1 MAFSSCLFLTA
12 VATAT
17 VPAIPTSHV
26 LFRRIQREGS
36 MLKGLSTAGHFMPA
50 ARPSQAAAVTWWCA
64 PKAAHCLKLSLLLP
78 SLCWRTRPCCA
89 DITASIVLVSLPSM
103 RWHRCP
109 SFSCFCP
116 IVMPLVTRCC
126 CRAGFFANTAL
137 ASLPALHWHLCRRCA
152 GIVASC
158 HAGITASIALESSL
172 YALVLLTL
180 L

>member
-1 MAFSSCLFLTA
+1 MTISSCLFLTA

-50 ARPSQAAAVTWWCA
+50 ARPSQAAAVTRCA

-78 SLCWRTRPCCA
+78 SLRWRTRPCCA
-89 DITASIVLVSLPSM
+89 GITASIALVSLPSM
-103 RWHRCP
+103 RWHCCS

-116 IVMPLVTRCC
+116 IVMPLVTRCR

-137 ASLPALHWHLCRRCA
+137 ASLPALRWHLCRRCA
-152 GIVASC
+152 GIVAS
-158 HAGITASIALESSL
+158 HRAGITASIALES
-172 YALVLLTL
+172 LLFTRWCC
-180 L
+180 